1 MANYVPQNYGFITG
15 TLNVDSWESAQ
26 NQSVEYKATTATP
39 TISGPWSSSVRASS
53 PTDAIQQNFNISGLD
68 KAEPGW
74 LTGRRPAFNLKFPRG
89 YYNK

>member
-53 PTDAIQQNFNISGLD
+53 PTDAVQQNFNIGGLD

>member
-26 NQSVEYKATTATP
+26 NQSVEYKATTATAV
-39 TISGPWSSSVRASS
+39 IAGPWSSSVRASS
-53 PTDAIQQNFNISGLD
+53 PVDAVQQNFNITGLD
-68 KAEPGW
+68 KAEQGW

>member
-26 NQSVEYKATTATP
+26 NQSVEYKATTATAVIP
-39 TISGPWSSSVRASS
+39 GPWSSSVRASS
-53 PTDAIQQNFNISGLD
+53 PVDAVQENFNITGLG